1 MIDLFSDTMTRPTP
15 AMRRAMAEAEVGDEQ
30 RREDPTTN
38 RLQDMVAAALGKEAA
53 VFLPSGTMC
62 NGIAIKT
69 HTAPGDAILCDRQ
82 AHVHRSEFGGA
93 ALLSGV
99 TTEPIDGAQGIFTP
113 QQVEDALGS
122 FFGYSASPRL
132 LCVEQT
138 HNYGNGAIWPLEQ
151 LRAVSR
157 IAHDRGM
164 KTHMDGA
171 RLFNAQ
177 VASGI
182 PAKEYA
188 ATFDSVWID
197 LSKGLGCGVG
207 AVLAGS
213 SEFIERAWRFK
224 HAFGGAMRQSGSLA
238 AAGIH
243 ALEHH
248 VERLREDHENA
259 RRLARG
265 LAQIPGIVLDVPEP
279 ETNIVFFQISHPRMT
294 TADFLRCV
302 NEGGVRFSNI
312 GSRVRAVTHLDVSRA
327 DIETAIE
334 VCRRALR

>member
-1 MIDLFSDTMTRPTP
+1 
-15 AMRRAMAEAEVGDEQ
+15 V
-30 RREDPTTN
+30 
-38 RLQDMVAAALGKEAA
+38 LG
-53 VFLPSGTMC
+53 T
-62 NGIAIKT
+62 
-69 HTAPGDAILCDRQ
+69 
-82 AHVHRSEFGGA
+82 
-93 ALLSGV
+93 
-99 TTEPIDGAQGIFTP
+99 
-113 QQVEDALGS
+113 

-138 HNYGNGAIWPLEQ
+138 HNYGNGSIWPLEQ
-151 LRAVSR
+151 LRAVCR
-157 IAHDRGM
+157 LAHDRGL

-177 VASGI
+177 VATGI

-213 SEFIERAWRFK
+213 REFIERAWRFK
-224 HAFGGAMRQSGSLA
+224 HAFGGAMRQSGNLA
-238 AAGIH
+238 AAGIY

-265 LAQIPGIVLDVPEP
+265 LSQIPGIALDVPEP
-279 ETNIVFFQISHPRMT
+279 QTNIVFFRIEHDRVT
-294 TADFLRCV
+294 TADFLKCMQ
-302 NEGGVRFSNI
+302 EAGVRFSSV
-312 GSRVRAVTHLDVSRA
+312 GARVRAVTHLDVSRT
-327 DIETAIE
+327 DIEAAIE
-334 VCRRALR
+334 VCRRQMTAIASTSIIQPG